1 MPFPEAERIELP
13 ILQELQATGG
23 SDTLRFLYDRL
34 VVYFPQLTND
44 DLQQTNKAGRSR
56 WQAMV
61 QQAGKL
67 LVSKGELQRQHSR
80 WTLTQRGRRRLETE
94 EARMT
99 PDVPA
104 ATAAPHKITHKEA
117 QQMLIEIGRMLGR
130 HAEAEFD
137 YYDVVW
143 RESIASPRLSH
154 VFEVQ
159 ISGSVDSALT
169 RLKHA
174 YDTQRSRPFL
184 VIADERDTRF
194 AGKRLSG
201 SFHEII
207 EAITIIGIGELKQFY
222 EALKTHHSLLEKFI
236 NR

>member
-23 SDTLRFLYDRL
+23 SDYLRFLYDRL
-34 VVYFPQLTND
+34 VVYFPQLTGD
-44 DLQQTNKAGRSR
+44 DLQKTNKAGRSR
-56 WQAMV
+56 WQALV
-61 QQAGKL
+61 QQSGKL
-67 LVSKGELQRQHSR
+67 LVAQGELQRQHSR

-104 ATAAPHKITHKEA
+104 AKEAPHKITHKEA
-117 QQMLIEIGRMLGR
+117 QQILIEIGQMLGR
-130 HAEAEFD
+130 HAEAEYDF
-137 YYDVVW
+137 YDVVW
-143 RESIASPRLSH
+143 RESAASPRLSH

-207 EAITIIGIGELKQFY
+207 EAITIIGVGELKQFY
-222 EALKTHHSLLEKFI
+222 EALKTHSSLLEKFI
-236 NR
+236 DK